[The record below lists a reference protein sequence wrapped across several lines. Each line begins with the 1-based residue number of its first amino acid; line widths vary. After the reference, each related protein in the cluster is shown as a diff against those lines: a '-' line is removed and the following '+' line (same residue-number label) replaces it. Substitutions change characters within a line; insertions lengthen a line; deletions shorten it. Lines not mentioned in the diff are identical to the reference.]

1 MVRSFLIVLIILSSF
16 TKAQQNQL
24 TGSIMGKVYDSE
36 NKLGLPAVNVFLK
49 DKNIGASTDIDG
61 NFKIEKLPVGNYV
74 IVFSYIGYSSATLT
88 DVIVRSNRIT
98 YQDAELIPTMLKMDS
113 IVVSA
118 GYFKEVESKSISSIE
133 FSSEEIRRAPG
144 SAGDV
149 SRILFG
155 LPSVA
160 KINDGKSSFMVR
172 GGSPVENAFYID
184 NIEISNI
191 NHFATQGSTDGF
203 FGILNVDFIKN
214 ITFNA
219 GGFST
224 QYGDKLSSVMDINL
238 REGNRNEYDGQLNL
252 NFAGIGAQMEGP
264 FMSSNGSFMISLN
277 KSYLDLVMK
286 TFAND
291 YPAPEYYDLQT
302 KIVYDNSDKHK
313 ISFID
318 VFANDIYN
326 IQYDK
331 AIDTE
336 LNQFGNT
343 KYITNTAGVNWQ
355 YIWGK
360 AGYSNTSLSHTHNS
374 RKVNL
379 NETKST
385 NKFLSNNTLENK
397 FSFRNL
403 NFYKLNELNR
413 FDFGIEAKYCL
424 NDFDYTFFEHLDE
437 YGNIQPAIETDKNLN
452 TIELGGFINYQLS
465 FLDDFNLSAGGR
477 VDYFNYTDKVN
488 VSPRIVLSYK
498 LSPITSL
505 SGSAGIYYQNLPGL
519 ILAQSDKF
527 KSLNTPKAVHYI
539 LSFSHLLNEETRLTI
554 ELYQKNYSDLPVD
567 PTQPK
572 DFLFDQVVTN
582 GIFTSHSD
590 LINNGNAYSRGI
602 EAIIQK
608 KLAKDFYGMI
618 SASYSISKYKDVE
631 GNWKD
636 RIYDNRFNFNI
647 EVGYK
652 PNSDWEFSAR
662 FIYAGGAPY
671 TPFDMQLSELNNKGI
686 LDLSK
691 TNSVRLPDY
700 HSLNIRVDRRFYFE
714 KTNLVIFLSIWN
726 VYNRE
731 NISAYTWNEVK
742 NKLTKEVGWNTLPVF
757 GIEYEF

>member
-1 MVRSFLIVLIILSSF
+1 MVRSFFVVFIVISSF
-16 TKAQQNQL
+16 ISAQDNQL
-24 TGSIMGKVYDSE
+24 TGSIMGKVYDFE
-36 NKLGLPAVNVFLK
+36 NKLGLPGVNVFLK
-49 DKNIGASTDIDG
+49 DKNIGAATDIDG

-74 IVFSYIGYSSATLT
+74 IVFSCIGYSSVTLT

-98 YQDAELIPTMLKMDS
+98 YQDAELMPGLVKMDL
-113 IVVSA
+113 IVVLG
-118 GYFKEVESKSISSIE
+118 GYFKEVVNKPIGSIE

-160 KINDGKSSFMVR
+160 KVNDGKSSFMVR
-172 GGSPVENAFYID
+172 GGSPIENAFYID
-184 NIEISNI
+184 NTEISNI

-219 GGFST
+219 GGFSS
-224 QYGDKLSSVMDINL
+224 QYGDKLSSVMDISL
-238 REGNRNEYDGQLNL
+238 REGNRNEFDGQLNL
-252 NFAGIGAQMEGP
+252 NFAGIGAQLEGP
-264 FMSSNGSFMISLN
+264 FIGNDGSFMISIN
-277 KSYLDLVMK
+277 KSYLDLVMR

-302 KIVYDNSDKHK
+302 KIVYDISDQHK
-313 ISFID
+313 IFFID

-326 IQYDK
+326 IEYEK

-355 YIWGK
+355 FIWGK
-360 AGYSNTSLSHTHNS
+360 AGYSNTSLSHTLNS

-385 NKFLSNNTLENK
+385 NKFLSNNTLENR

-424 NDFDYTFFEHLDE
+424 NDFDYTFFEYLDE
-437 YGNIQPAIETDKNLN
+437 YGNIQPTIVTNKNLN
-452 TIELGGFINYQLS
+452 TINLGGFFNYQLG
-465 FLDDFNLSAGGR
+465 FLDDFNLSLGGR
-477 VDYFNYTDKVN
+477 VDYFSYTDKIN

-527 KSLNTPKAVHYI
+527 
-539 LSFSHLLNEETRLTI
+539 
-554 ELYQKNYSDLPVD
+554 
-567 PTQPK
+567 
-572 DFLFDQVVTN
+572 
-582 GIFTSHSD
+582 
-590 LINNGNAYSRGI
+590 
-602 EAIIQK
+602 
-608 KLAKDFYGMI
+608 
-618 SASYSISKYKDVE
+618 
-631 GNWKD
+631 
-636 RIYDNRFNFNI
+636 
-647 EVGYK
+647 
-652 PNSDWEFSAR
+652 
-662 FIYAGGAPY
+662 
-671 TPFDMQLSELNNKGI
+671 
-686 LDLSK
+686 
-691 TNSVRLPDY
+691 
-700 HSLNIRVDRRFYFE
+700 
-714 KTNLVIFLSIWN
+714 
-726 VYNRE
+726 
-731 NISAYTWNEVK
+731 
-742 NKLTKEVGWNTLPVF
+742 
-757 GIEYEF
+757 

>member
-1 MVRSFLIVLIILSSF
+1 
-16 TKAQQNQL
+16 
-24 TGSIMGKVYDSE
+24 MGKVYDSE
-36 NKLGLPAVNVFLK
+36 NKLSLPGVNVYLK
-49 DKNIGASTDIDG
+49 DKNIGASTDIEG
-61 NFKIEKLPVGNYV
+61 NFKIENLPVGNYV
-74 IVFSYIGYSSATLT
+74 IVFSYIGYTPTTLT

-98 YQDAELIPTMLKMDS
+98 YQDAELIPTQLKLDS
-113 IVVSA
+113 IVVSG
-118 GYFKEVESKSISSIE
+118 GYYKDIESKPISSIE

-172 GGSPVENAFYID
+172 GGSPIENAFYID

-219 GGFST
+219 GGFSG

-252 NFAGIGAQMEGP
+252 NFAGIGVQFEGP
-264 FMSSNGSFMISLN
+264 FDNKNGSFLISLN
-277 KSYLDLVMK
+277 KSYLDLVMR

-302 KIVYDNSDKHK
+302 KIVYDISDQHK

-318 VFANDIYN
+318 VFANDTYN
-326 IQYDK
+326 IEFEK
-331 AIDTE
+331 AIDSE

-355 YIWGK
+355 YLWGK
-360 AGYSNTSLSHTHNS
+360 SGYSNTSFSHTLNF

-379 NETKST
+379 NETKSA

-413 FDFGIEAKYCL
+413 FDFGIDAKYCL
-424 NDFDYTFFEHLDE
+424 NDFDYTFFEYLDE
-437 YGNIQPAIETDKNLN
+437 YGNIQPTVVTDKNLN
-452 TIELGGFINYQLS
+452 TVNLGGFLTYQLS
-465 FLDDFNLSAGGR
+465 LFKNFNLSIGGR
-477 VDYFNYTDKVN
+477 VDYFNYTDKVK

-527 KSLNTPKAVHYI
+527 KSLNTPKAIHYI
-539 LSFSHLLNEETRLTI
+539 LSFNHLITEETRLTI
-554 ELYQKNYSDLPVD
+554 EVYQKDYSQLPVD
-567 PTQPK
+567 PLQPK

-582 GIFTSHSD
+582 GIFTAHSD
-590 LINNGNAYSRGI
+590 LKSNGIAYSRGI
-602 EAIIQK
+602 EAMIQK

-618 SASYSISKYKDVE
+618 SASYSVSKYKDVE
-631 GNWKD
+631 GNWKN

-647 EVGYK
+647 EGGYK
-652 PNSDWEFSAR
+652 PDSDWEFSAR

-671 TPFDMQLSELNNKGI
+671 TPFDIQLSEFNNKGI

-700 HSLNIRVDRRFYFE
+700 HSLNLRVDRRFYFE

>member
-16 TKAQQNQL
+16 TQAQQSQL

-36 NKLGLPAVNVFLK
+36 NKLGLPGVNVYLK
-49 DKNIGASTDIDG
+49 DKNIGASTDIEG

-74 IVFSYIGYSSATLT
+74 IVFSYIGYSSVTLT

-98 YQDAELIPTMLKMDS
+98 YQDAELIPTQLKLDS
-113 IVVSA
+113 IIVSA
-118 GYFKEVESKSISSIE
+118 GYFKEVENKSISSIE

-160 KINDGKSSFMVR
+160 KVNDGKSSFMVR
-172 GGSPVENAFYID
+172 GGSPIENAFYVD

-219 GGFST
+219 GGFSS

-252 NFAGIGAQMEGP
+252 NFAGIGAQLEGP
-264 FMSSNGSFMISLN
+264 FIGNDGSFMISLN
-277 KSYLDLVMK
+277 KSYLDLVMR

-302 KIVYDNSDKHK
+302 KIVYDISDQHK

-326 IQYDK
+326 IQYEK

-360 AGYSNTSLSHTHNS
+360 SGYSSTSLSHTLNS
-374 RKVNL
+374 RKVNF
-379 NETKST
+379 NETKSS

-403 NFYKLNELNR
+403 NFYKLNESNR
-413 FDFGIEAKYCL
+413 FEFGIEAKYYL
-424 NDFDYTFFEHLDE
+424 NDFDYTFFEYLDE
-437 YGNIQPAIETDKNLN
+437 YGNIKPTIKTDKTLN
-452 TIELGGFINYQLS
+452 TINFGGFFNYQLS
-465 FLDDFNLSAGGR
+465 FLDDFDLSIGGR
-477 VDYFNYTDKVN
+477 VDYFNYTDKVK

-498 LSPITSL
+498 LSPLTSL

-527 KSLNTPKAVHYI
+527 KRLNTPKAIHYI

-554 ELYQKNYSDLPVD
+554 EVYQKDYFNLPVD
-567 PTQPK
+567 PSQPK

-582 GIFTSHSD
+582 GIFTAHSD
-590 LINNGNAYSRGI
+590 LMSNGIAYSRGI
-602 EAIIQK
+602 EAMIQK

-631 GNWKD
+631 GNWKN

-647 EVGYK
+647 EGGYK

-691 TNSVRLPDY
+691 TNTVRLPDY

-726 VYNRE
+726 VYNRD
-731 NISAYTWNEVK
+731 NVSAYSWNEVK